1 MDTGTVINIAR
12 QTVWIIV
19 KTAVPVL
26 LVSMIV
32 GLVISLF
39 QTLTS
44 IQEQTLT
51 FVPKLIA
58 ILLTLMLLGAWML
71 NQITGFMGNLW
82 NFKVGFAI
90 ALSVIV
96 YAIHP
101 DMSVEYDNMIDYC
114 IIALQEV
121 IVGVILGAAS
131 FFCVQI
137 IQFSGKIIDMD
148 IGISMAQLYD
158 QVCTDF
164 L

>member
-51 FVPKLIA
+51 FVPKLFA

-71 NQITGFMGNLW
+71 NQITGFMGNL
-82 NFKVGFAI
+82 
-90 ALSVIV
+90 
-96 YAIHP
+96 
-101 DMSVEYDNMIDYC
+101 
-114 IIALQEV
+114 
-121 IVGVILGAAS
+121 
-131 FFCVQI
+131 
-137 IQFSGKIIDMD
+137 
-148 IGISMAQLYD
+148 
-158 QVCTDF
+158 
-164 L
+164 

>member
-51 FVPKLIA
+51 FVPQLLAIMIA
-58 ILLTLMLLGAWML
+58 LM
-71 NQITGFMGNLW
+71 IMGNWLLNEIVSFMQMLW
-82 NFKVGFAI
+82 G
-90 ALSVIV
+90 
-96 YAIHP
+96 
-101 DMSVEYDNMIDYC
+101 
-114 IIALQEV
+114 
-121 IVGVILGAAS
+121 S
-131 FFCVQI
+131 FGQYI
-137 IQFSGKIIDMD
+137 
-148 IGISMAQLYD
+148 
-158 QVCTDF
+158 
-164 L
+164 

>member
-51 FVPKLIA
+51 FVPKFLAIMLV
-58 ILLTLMLLGAWML
+58 ILLCGGWIMGSVSDLFIDLMKQIPTL
-71 NQITGFMGNLW
+71 I
-82 NFKVGFAI
+82 K
-90 ALSVIV
+90 
-96 YAIHP
+96 
-101 DMSVEYDNMIDYC
+101 
-114 IIALQEV
+114 
-121 IVGVILGAAS
+121 
-131 FFCVQI
+131 
-137 IQFSGKIIDMD
+137 
-148 IGISMAQLYD
+148 
-158 QVCTDF
+158 
-164 L
+164 

>member
-51 FVPKLIA
+51 FVSKLIA

-82 NFKVGFAI
+82 NFSQYI
-90 ALSVIV
+90 
-96 YAIHP
+96 
-101 DMSVEYDNMIDYC
+101 
-114 IIALQEV
+114 
-121 IVGVILGAAS
+121 
-131 FFCVQI
+131 
-137 IQFSGKIIDMD
+137 
-148 IGISMAQLYD
+148 
-158 QVCTDF
+158 
-164 L
+164 

>member
-1 MDTGTVINIAR
+1 MTR
-12 QTVWIIV
+12 LTVWIIV

-71 NQITGFMGNLW
+71 NQTIGFMGNLW
-82 NFKVGFAI
+82 NFSQYI
-90 ALSVIV
+90 
-96 YAIHP
+96 
-101 DMSVEYDNMIDYC
+101 
-114 IIALQEV
+114 
-121 IVGVILGAAS
+121 
-131 FFCVQI
+131 
-137 IQFSGKIIDMD
+137 
-148 IGISMAQLYD
+148 
-158 QVCTDF
+158 
-164 L
+164 